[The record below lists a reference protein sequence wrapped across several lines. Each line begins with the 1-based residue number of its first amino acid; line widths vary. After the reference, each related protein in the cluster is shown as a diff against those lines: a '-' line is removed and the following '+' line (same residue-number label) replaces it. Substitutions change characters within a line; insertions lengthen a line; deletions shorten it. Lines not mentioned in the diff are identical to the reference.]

1 MDLYIYYRA
10 TVVNAPAIFAE
21 ATKLQRLLHDAC
33 GVQSALKRRPEAV
46 DGRHTWMEVY
56 HAIPEEFTRQV
67 ERMLGQT
74 GLTGLIDG
82 TRHTEFFLDC
92 PPCA

>member
-10 TVVNAPAIFAE
+10 AEADAPAVLAE
-21 ATKLQRLLHDAC
+21 AGNLQQQLRAAC
-33 GVQSALKRRPEAV
+33 GVQCALKRRPVPV

-56 HAIPEEFTRQV
+56 HAVPDDFTQQV
-67 ERMLGQT
+67 DRMLTQT
-74 GLTGLIDG
+74 TLLRLIDG
-82 TRHTEFFLDC
+82 ARHTEYFLDC

>member
-10 TVVNAPAIFAE
+10 AVADAPAVLAE
-21 ATKLQRLLHDAC
+21 AGKLQQQVRAAC
-33 GVQSALKRRPEAV
+33 GVQSALKRRPVAG

-56 HAIPEEFTRQV
+56 QAVPDDFMRQL
-67 ERMLGQT
+67 EGLLNQT
-74 GLTGLIDG
+74 TLMRLIDG
-82 TRHTEFFLDC
+82 ARHTEYFLDC